1 MLSEE
6 RVSEPP
12 SDEEEEVEVEEF
24 VHNGVTYLKST
35 KGVVYDIES
44 SEEIGKWEEVTGIIV
59 VE

>member
-1 MLSEE
+1 
-6 RVSEPP
+6 
-12 SDEEEEVEVEEF
+12 VEEF

-44 SEEIGKWEEVTGIIV
+44 SEEIGLWEEVTGRIV